1 MVEIDGQTIY
11 FKRLVMKTTFTY
23 DSWLWRV
30 IRWFSKDLLRSS
42 KDHTIIS
49 VDALGFGRSSKPM
62 DFYYSFPTH
71 ANLYYKLMKN

>member
-30 IRWFSKDLLRSS
+30 IRWFSKDLLRFS

-49 VDALGFGRSSKPM
+49 VDALGFGAHLSQWI
-62 DFYYSFPTH
+62 FIILFQ
-71 ANLYYKLMKN
+71 LMQICIIN

>member
-1 MVEIDGQTIY
+1 MDLEDRQMVFKKIY
-11 FKRLVMKTTFTY
+11 
-23 DSWLWRV
+23 S
-30 IRWFSKDLLRSS
+30 DLA

-71 ANLYYKLMKN
+71 ANLYYKLMKKTRLRFVCNIGPLNGRRNFS

>member
-11 FKRLVMKTTFTY
+11 FKKIGNETTFTY

-30 IRWFSKDLLRSS
+30 IRWFSKDLPDLA

-62 DFYYSFPTH
+62 DFYYSLSNSCKFV
-71 ANLYYKLMKN
+71 L